1 MLPRT
6 TDEEYLA
13 EMSVIEQDMDRF
25 NPEFV
30 IYNAGTDILEGD
42 RLGELSI
49 TAEGIVHRDEKMVRM
64 CMARKI
70 PMTMLLSGGYQ
81 KINAKVI
88 ADSIE
93 NLLSKLT

>member
-13 EMSVIEQDMDRF
+13 EMSVIEQDIDRF

-49 TAEGIVHRDEKMVRM
+49 TAEGIVQRDEKMVRM
-64 CMARKI
+64 CMTRKI
-70 PMTMLLSGGYQ
+70 PIAMLLSGGYQ